1 MLRNNTENY
10 PSIISFTPSYL
21 EHCSKHLIHLTY
33 VASAYE
39 MRIADDPKSLRH
51 DFMNA
56 ERLVVSGSN
65 MTPNVSGKVERL
77 QIVVSSNDEFTA
89 TTYFAIVAIDEVGN
103 RGDVS
108 NIVPITIGL
117 TSQFE
122 GNAFTAAFLWL

>member
-1 MLRNNTENY
+1 
-10 PSIISFTPSYL
+10 
-21 EHCSKHLIHLTY
+21 
-33 VASAYE
+33 
-39 MRIADDPKSLRH
+39 MRIAVDPSSLRH
-51 DFMNA
+51 DFMSA

-77 QIVVSSNDEFTA
+77 QMVVSSNDEFTA

-117 TSQFE
+117 TSQFK
-122 GNAFTAAFLWL
+122 GNAFTAIFLWL